1 MNIQLEAVVENEL
14 LRPLEPFDL
23 PDKRRVRITVEDSDF
38 VSPREPIAKASPTHT
53 GNVNGTEQPNDP
65 NPKSPLDTDDSDSR
79 PWRGVFVVDTPRD
92 IIGETKIDVLHS
104 DLPTWEP
111 LIPFNPRWFRDDDE

>member
-1 MNIQLEAVVENEL
+1 MNIQLEAVVENGL

-38 VSPREPIAKASPTHT
+38 VSSHEPVAKALPPLLP
-53 GNVNGTEQPNDP
+53 NGSEESDDSDP
-65 NPKSPLDTDDSDSR
+65 KLLFDADDSDSR
-79 PWRGVFVVDTPRD
+79 PWRGVFVVDAPREL
-92 IIGETKIDVLHS
+92 IGETKFDILHS
-104 DLPTWEP
+104 DLPGWEP